1 MGCVLA
7 SYKHSKELWDVLK
20 AKYGST
26 TTDTELYMMEQ
37 YCDYKMTS
45 GKFVVKQAHEIQCM
59 TKKLERLK
67 INLPDKFVASGII
80 AKLPPSWKDLNITL
94 KHKRTYISVL
104 DLIASLDVEDKGRVK
119 DGRSTTIESQ
129 ANASMR

>member
-1 MGCVLA
+1 
-7 SYKHSKELWDVLK
+7 
-20 AKYGST
+20 
-26 TTDTELYMMEQ
+26 
-37 YCDYKMTS
+37 MTS

-67 INLPDKFVASGII
+67 INLLDKFVASGII

-129 ANASMR
+129 ANAAMR